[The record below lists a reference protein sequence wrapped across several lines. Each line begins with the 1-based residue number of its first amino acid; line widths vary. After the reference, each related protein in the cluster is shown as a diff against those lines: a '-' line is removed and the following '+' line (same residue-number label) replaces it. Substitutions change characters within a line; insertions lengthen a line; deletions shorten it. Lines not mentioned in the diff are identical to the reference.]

1 MICKD
6 CFYHPDCSLKPTSE
20 DRCSVFLKEKK
31 VDMGDNI
38 SVSPMDTAQ
47 FTYEDLKEL
56 LEDTDI
62 DIDDL

>member
-20 DRCSVFLKEKK
+20 DRCNVFLKEKK

-38 SVSPMDTAQ
+38 SDSPMDTAQ
-47 FTYEDLKEL
+47 FTYEDLK
-56 LEDTDI
+56 
-62 DIDDL
+62 